1 MKAKSKAAA
10 TPEPLTMTVDEAAQK
25 LGISRNTAYACARSG
40 QLPVIRLG
48 KRMLVPRVA
57 FEAMV
62 RGEGTSSAKAA

>member
-10 TPEPLTMTVDEAAQK
+10 PEPLTMTVDEAAQK

-40 QLPVIRLG
+40 QLPIIRLG

-62 RGEGTSSAKAA
+62 RGEHKAAG

>member
-1 MKAKSKAAA
+1 MKSNTKAA
-10 TPEPLTMTVDEAAQK
+10 PEPLTMTVDEAAQK

-40 QLPVIRLG
+40 QLPIIRLG

-62 RGEGTSSAKAA
+62 RGDLKAAS